1 MTPTKLSLE
10 RSNSIVDVPEA
21 DSSKVTHTQKL
32 DILGDIYSL
41 CLKGMQYEVDYN
53 LFMNKQILDELLRN
67 VDKIM

>member
-1 MTPTKLSLE
+1 MKDFESDTVVPITPTKLSLE

-41 CLKGMQYEVDYN
+41 CLKGM
-53 LFMNKQILDELLRN
+53 
-67 VDKIM
+67 